1 MILRNHFYEFD
12 NFSYTKCVA
21 FIQLH
26 WNLGLRITRLPPY
39 LFSIVAIALCAAQSG
54 GAATLM
60 ELWRIKEAFDMMKS
74 TKGSFWSGF
83 AQEP

>member
-1 MILRNHFYEFD
+1 MILPNHFYEFN
-12 NFSYTKCVA
+12 NFSYTKCG
-21 FIQLH
+21 IYSTPLE
-26 WNLGLRITRLPPY
+26 LRFTHTRLPPY
-39 LFSIVAIALCAAQSG
+39 LFSIVAIARCAAQSG